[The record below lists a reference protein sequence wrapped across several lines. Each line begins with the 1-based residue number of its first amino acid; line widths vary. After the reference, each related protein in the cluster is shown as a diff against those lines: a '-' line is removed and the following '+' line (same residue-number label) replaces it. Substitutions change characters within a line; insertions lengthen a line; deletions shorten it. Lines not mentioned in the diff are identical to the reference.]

1 MRRFFL
7 RLTRALRLSGDDDA
21 ARETSAHLALL
32 EDEFRRRG
40 LADGDAR
47 VAARRAFGN
56 TALTVDLQRDAR
68 SFVWLDDLRWDLGYA
83 ARLLRRN
90 PVFALTAVLS
100 IAVGIGANTTIVTIA
115 NALLF
120 RAPAAVSDPDELIDV
135 SRGEDGRSF
144 PSNFTSSYPY
154 FRDVLA
160 RTRTLAGL
168 YGYELDLHPVSVGLS
183 DGAQYAFANAVTT
196 NYFAVLGVAPAA
208 GRVFSGADSDERDA
222 SAVVVISHRFWTRS
236 FGGDRSV
243 VGREVSINRHRFT
256 VIGVA
261 AEGFRGTNVVAPDLW
276 VPMGMVGVV
285 EPGSTRLTN
294 RMPNGLGMG
303 GRLRRGVSIAQAA
316 AELDVIARGLEH
328 EHPVEDRGTRLRV
341 ARLSSV
347 PGALATVAAGLFAL
361 LLALVSVV
369 LVIASAN
376 IAGVLLARAAAR
388 RREMAV
394 RAAIGAGRA
403 RLTRQLLSE
412 TLLLFA
418 LGGTAGLLVA
428 RSMTSLLLA
437 AVPGFPVPIE
447 ISLPLD
453 LRVFAYTAALSLAAA
468 LMSGLA
474 PALHVSRSDVVSG
487 LKHESSGV
495 SEPLWMR
502 SAFVVAQVALS
513 LALVVVAGLLV
524 KALERIAAV
533 DQGFD
538 ARGVETASLDLA
550 SAGYTPVSGTR
561 FALDLVERLRALPD
575 VEGAVL
581 SQFLPGRGG
590 ADVDLAVPGVEPPNG
605 QSYFAA
611 TANAVGNDY
620 FTMLRLPLIAG
631 RAFSADDREGTQ
643 PVAILSESAAR
654 RFWPGQ
660 PAVGKHV
667 LRHQRGRDGQDVVT
681 ALAVV
686 GVARDVSPPIGAS
699 SSPTRRMNAPRDGGD
714 AVAVASSAGM
724 LYLPLAQRYA
734 PRLVLLTRGAK
745 GRAIGAEARDVV
757 RSLDPQLPMLAPQ
770 PLESQTGPVYLQL
783 RITAAVAGGVGL
795 VGLLLAAMGV
805 YGLTAYTTARR
816 TREIG
821 IRVAMG
827 ATRRDIVGLVLGRGL
842 SLVAIGSGIGLAL
855 AAAASRLFTRLL
867 FGVPPFDPPTF
878 AATAALFAAVGLT
891 ACLVPIRRAIAID
904 AANALRY
911 D

>member
-1 MRRFFL
+1 
-7 RLTRALRLSGDDDA
+7 
-21 ARETSAHLALL
+21 
-32 EDEFRRRG
+32 
-40 LADGDAR
+40 
-47 VAARRAFGN
+47 
-56 TALTVDLQRDAR
+56 
-68 SFVWLDDLRWDLGYA
+68 
-83 ARLLRRN
+83 
-90 PVFALTAVLS
+90 
-100 IAVGIGANTTIVTIA
+100 
-115 NALLF
+115 
-120 RAPAAVSDPDELIDV
+120 
-135 SRGEDGRSF
+135 
-144 PSNFTSSYPY
+144 
-154 FRDVLA
+154 
-160 RTRTLAGL
+160 
-168 YGYELDLHPVSVGLS
+168 
-183 DGAQYAFANAVTT
+183 
-196 NYFAVLGVAPAA
+196 
-208 GRVFSGADSDERDA
+208 
-222 SAVVVISHRFWTRS
+222 
-236 FGGDRSV
+236 
-243 VGREVSINRHRFT
+243 

-276 VPMGMVGVV
+276 VPMGMVRIV

-303 GRLRRGVSIAQAA
+303 ARLRPGVSTAKAA
-316 AELDVIARGLEH
+316 AELDVIARDLER
-328 EHPVEDRGTRLRV
+328 EHPVEDRGTRLRLT
-341 ARLSSV
+341 RLSSV

-361 LLALVSVV
+361 LLALVSIV

-418 LGGTAGLLVA
+418 LGGAAGLFVA

-437 AVPGFPVPIE
+437 ALPGFPVPIE

-453 LRVFAYTAALSLAAA
+453 LRVFAYTAALALAAA
-468 LMSGLA
+468 LLSGLA
-474 PALHVSRSDVVSG
+474 PALHVCRTDVVTG

-495 SEPLWMR
+495 AETLRMR

-524 KALERIAAV
+524 KALERTGAV
-533 DQGFD
+533 DRGFD
-538 ARGVETASLDLA
+538 AHGVETASLDLA
-550 SAGYTPVSGTR
+550 SAGYTPVSGAR
-561 FALDLVERLRALPD
+561 FARDLVERLRALPD
-575 VEGAVL
+575 VEGAAL

-590 ADVDLAVPGVEPPNG
+590 ADVDLAVPGVEPPIG

-631 RAFSADDREGTQ
+631 RAFTADDREGTQ

-660 PAVGKHV
+660 PAIGKYV

-681 ALAVV
+681 PLAVV
-686 GVARDVSPPIGAS
+686 GVAHDVSPPIGAP
-699 SSPTRRMNAPRDGGD
+699 SSPTRRVDGPRDGGD
-714 AVAVASSAGM
+714 APTTVAISSAGM
-724 LYLPLAQRYA
+724 LYLPLEQRYA

-757 RSLDPQLPMLAPQ
+757 RSLDPQLPMLAQ
-770 PLESQTGPVYLQL
+770 LLESQTGPVYLQL

-827 ATRRDIVGLVLGRGL
+827 ATRRDIVGLILGQGM
-842 SLVAIGSGIGLAL
+842 SLVAIGSAIGLVL

-878 AATAALFAAVGLT
+878 AATAALFAAVGLA
-891 ACLVPIRRAIAID
+891 ACVAPIRRAVGID

-911 D
+911 E